1 MNIRTFGVIVLVLF
15 VALLGYLGYLF
26 AKRWEPY
33 TVGGKYEVRRNRITG
48 IVEIRNNGKWEQSL
62 RNDPYADTL
71 SDADLQ
77 RVTLRDVAFGDRGLL
92 CATAVV
98 KPGGP
103 PVKGRLAV
111 QAVILGPDNKRRT
124 IQSERVM
131 RGTVDWPAGATVP
144 FVVATGVDPP
154 APKET
159 FRVALIT
166 VHSEAGLKAETP

>member
-1 MNIRTFGVIVLVLF
+1 
-15 VALLGYLGYLF
+15 
-26 AKRWEPY
+26 
-33 TVGGKYEVRRNRITG
+33 ITG